1 MRVARLCS
9 YNRESI
15 YTDNANSAIIL
26 LRRKNLNTSTES
38 FLTDRMF
45 RTARQWTAASAL
57 VLMAATAVG
66 QERPRRGAEP
76 ASESTTAPPA
86 DDKDKKDG
94 ALPIPAETKVETK
107 HDWTAGARPVHY
119 TATAGTLQIKDDE
132 EKVIGVM
139 FYVGYTEDGVPPGS
153 RPVTF
158 LYNGGPGSASLWL
171 HMGSVGPVRVVTD
184 SPKATGPA
192 PFGVVPNQYSLLDK
206 SDLVFVDAPLTGFSR
221 LAGKGTAKDFAGV
234 DQDVKAFE
242 KFITRYITVNNR
254 WNSPKFLF
262 GESYGTPRSAALVA
276 ALNNDGIEF
285 NGVVL
290 LSSILNYA
298 VRDPGYDT
306 DAKTYLPSY
315 AAIAWYYKKVPQTG
329 TMKEFVEKAR
339 EFSRGPYA
347 AALEQGDRL
356 PPEEFDSIAK
366 QVAGF
371 TGLSE
376 QYVKETKLRVSAT
389 RFRKELFRE
398 DDQILGRYDARFE
411 AFDVD
416 AAGENPGFDP
426 SDTGISGAYVG
437 ALHNYLQNELKYTES
452 ENYNLQGPGINENW
466 DWKHR
471 ASGGGGYGRGQQLQ
485 PDTVIDLG
493 DAMRKNP
500 KLKVFSANGWFDLAT
515 PFFGT
520 EHDIAQMML
529 PPTIADNVSF
539 GYYPAGH
546 MVYLNV
552 DALKEMHADLEKW
565 YPTAVK

>member
-1 MRVARLCS
+1 
-9 YNRESI
+9 
-15 YTDNANSAIIL
+15 L
-26 LRRKNLNTSTES
+26 LRRKNLNTSAGS
-38 FLTDRMF
+38 FLTVKQLRV
-45 RTARQWTAASAL
+45 ARQWAAVSTLMLTVTMAFGQETRPPRRPGEPATESTAA
-57 VLMAATAVG
+57 
-66 QERPRRGAEP
+66 AEP
-76 ASESTTAPPA
+76 DA
-86 DDKDKKDG
+86 KKDG

-139 FYVGYTEDGVPPGS
+139 FYVAYTEDGVAAGS

-171 HMGSVGPVRVVTD
+171 HMGSVGPVRVVTE

-206 SDLVFVDAPLTGFSR
+206 SDLVFIDAPMTGFSR
-221 LAGKGTAKDFAGV
+221 AAGKGTAKDFAGV

-242 KFITRYITVNNR
+242 KFITRYITINNR

-315 AAIAWYYKKVPQTG
+315 AAIAWYYNKVPHTG
-329 TMKEFVEKAR
+329 TMKEFVQKAR

-347 AALEQGDRL
+347 QALEQGDRL
-356 PPEEFDSIAK
+356 PPAEFDSIAQ

-371 TGLSE
+371 TGLSVE
-376 QYVKETKLRVSAT
+376 YVKDAKLRISAT
-389 RFRKELFRE
+389 RFRKELFRG
-398 DDQILGRYDARFE
+398 DDQILGRYDARFQ

-416 AAGENPGFDP
+416 AAGETPGFDP
-426 SDTGISGAYVG
+426 SDTGISGVFVG
-437 ALHNYLQNELKYTES
+437 AFHNYLQNELKYTES
-452 ENYNLQGPGINENW
+452 ETYNLSGPGINENW

-471 ASGGGGYGRGQQLQ
+471 ASGGGGFGRGQQLQ

-529 PPTIADNVSF
+529 PPAIASNVSF

-552 DALKEMHADLEKW
+552 DALKEMHADLEGW

>member
-1 MRVARLCS
+1 LGVDGRGFFFGRWAAGVAML
-9 YNRESI
+9 
-15 YTDNANSAIIL
+15 
-26 LRRKNLNTSTES
+26 
-38 FLTDRMF
+38 
-45 RTARQWTAASAL
+45 AL
-57 VLMAATAVG
+57 MGVAVTAVG
-66 QERPRRGAEP
+66 QEARTPRRPGEP
-76 ASESTTAPPA
+76 AAESTAGVEPEA
-86 DDKDKKDG
+86 KKDA
-94 ALPIPAETKVETK
+94 ALPIPPETKVDTK

-119 TATAGTLQIKDDE
+119 TATAGNLLIKDDE
-132 EKVIGVM
+132 DKANGSI
-139 FYVGYTEDGVPPGS
+139 FYVAYTEDGVAAKS
-153 RPVTF
+153 RPITF

-171 HMGSVGPVRVVTD
+171 HMGSVGPVRVVTE

-192 PFGVVPNQYSLLDK
+192 PFSWVQNQYSLLDK
-206 SDLVFVDAPLTGFSR
+206 TDLVFVDAPLTGFSR
-221 LAGKGTAKDFAGV
+221 AVGKGTAKDFAGV

-242 KFITRYITVNNR
+242 KFIVRYITVNQR
-254 WNSPKFLF
+254 WGSPKFLF

-306 DAKTYLPSY
+306 DANTYLPCY

-329 TMKEFVEKAR
+329 TMSEFVEKAR

-356 PPEEFDSIAK
+356 PPAEFDAIAA

-371 TGLSE
+371 TGLSVR
-376 QYVKETKLRVSAT
+376 YVKETKLRVSAT
-389 RFRKELFRE
+389 RFRKELFRD

-426 SDTGISGAYVG
+426 SDTGISGVYV
-437 ALHNYLQNELKYTES
+437 ASLHDYLQSELKYMSS
-452 ENYNLQGPGINENW
+452 ETYNLQGPGINENW

-471 ASGGGGYGRGQQLQ
+471 PSGAGGFGGGRGQQLQ
-485 PDTVIDLG
+485 PDTVIDLA

-500 KLKVFSANGWFDLAT
+500 HLKVFSANGWFDLAT

-529 PPTIADNVSF
+529 PPAIAANVEF

-552 DALKEMHADLEKW
+552 DALKEMHGDLERW
-565 YPTAVK
+565 YSGAVGK